1 MKKFLTLAS
10 LAVIATASFA
20 IKAQNEAEYLA
31 EFIQLKDKHKA
42 DWFNYKGSLHQE
54 KYQLLANNHKQ
65 WADFKIAANN
75 DWKNLT
81 DVNQKDGIFKKHL
94 EQAVALYEEQT
105 SAWKQYWQNKDTKA
119 RELAERHAKEL
130 KNFKVKA
137 GLAPAEEEEVEGEKL
152 GEAEELTVFQPA
164 SDGNL
169 IEETYTETYEE

>member
-1 MKKFLTLAS
+1 MKKFLTLTL

-42 DWFNYKGSLHQE
+42 DWFNYKGALHQE

-81 DVNQKDGIFKKHL
+81 DVAQKDAIFKKHL
-94 EQAVALYEEQT
+94 EQAVAIYEEQT
-105 SAWKQYWQNKDTKA
+105 QAWKQYWQGKDERA
-119 RELAERHAKEL
+119 RQIAERHDKEL
-130 KNFKVKA
+130 KEFKIKS
-137 GLAPAEEEEVEGEKL
+137 GLAPAEVEEEEEKL
-152 GEAEELTVFQPA
+152 PEIEELTVIQPA
-164 SDGNL
+164 SDGGI
-169 IEETYTETYEE
+169 IEETLTETYQE